1 MDRTI
6 SGHGQ
11 SLLWLA
17 AGLMLFLP
25 LAGCAKALATA
36 VYVIKGTNVPAEY
49 DGLKGKRVAVV
60 CRQLVSLQ
68 YRDSTVPRD
77 LAARVGSLLAANGSK
92 IQVIDQQEVSEW
104 TDENAW
110 EDFTQIGKALEA
122 DMVVAVELED
132 FKLHQGQTLYQ
143 GRANLQVKVYDI
155 TGGGKLVF
163 EKAPPPS
170 VYPPHTGIPASEKQE
185 AQFRREYVSILA
197 EQIACLFYEH
207 DSRANFAI
215 DSTAL

>member
-6 SGHGQ
+6 SRCGRR
-11 SLLWLA
+11 LA
-17 AGLMLFLP
+17 WVALGLMFSLP
-25 LAGCAKALATA
+25 LAGCAKVLATA

-49 DGLKGKRVAVV
+49 DGLKEKRVAVV

-77 LAARVGSLLAANGSK
+77 LAARVGSLLSTNGKK
-92 IQVIDQQEVSEW
+92 IQVIDQQQVSEW

-110 EDFTQIGKALEA
+110 DDFTQIGKALEA
-122 DMVVAVELED
+122 DMVVAIELED

-143 GRANLQVKVYDI
+143 GRANVQIKVYDI
-155 TGGGKLVF
+155 KDGGKLVF
-163 EKAPPPS
+163 EKTPRPS
-170 VYPPHTGIPASEKQE
+170 VYPPNAAIPTSEKQE
-185 AQFRREYVSILA
+185 SQFRREYVGILA
-197 EQIACLFYEH
+197 EEIAHHFYEH